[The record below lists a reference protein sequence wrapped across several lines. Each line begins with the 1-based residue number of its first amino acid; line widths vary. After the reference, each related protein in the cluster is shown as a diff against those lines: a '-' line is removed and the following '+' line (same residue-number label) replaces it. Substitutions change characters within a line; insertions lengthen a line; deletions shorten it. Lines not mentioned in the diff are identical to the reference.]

1 MNEIKLVLLIIY
13 GMTSFLLRLC
23 ANERLHSVLLE
34 ELAFLILQEPY
45 CLQEMRLI
53 VQVGRG
59 YEMNIHTIS
68 THVSSGHCTL
78 TV

>member
-34 ELAFLILQEPY
+34 ELAISHITRTVLLTGDEANRPGR
-45 CLQEMRLI
+45 ERL
-53 VQVGRG
+53 
-59 YEMNIHTIS
+59 
-68 THVSSGHCTL
+68 
-78 TV
+78 